1 MVVEGDHG
9 LRRRR
14 RMQRRPALPDAAAA
28 DGERLERGLHL
39 DLPVAQLEPA
49 HAAGEADRERIHEA
63 EVVEERPLPA
73 TFARMRHA
81 ADVEGAGLEVELAHG
96 ALRAPLHRLV
106 AVQPK
111 HPVRVPPL
119 RLDSVPAAEGD
130 FLVRPDHSG
139 AAAEI
144 VSEFNAPG
152 RENRNDNAKT
162 GETEIPTFAG
172 FQPYPST
179 RTSAT

>member
-1 MVVEGDHG
+1 MVVEGDDG

-39 DLPVAQLEPA
+39 DLPVAHLEPA
-49 HAAGEADRERIHEA
+49 HAAGEADRGRVTWEA

-73 TFARMRHA
+73 ALGRRHA

-106 AVQPK
+106 PVQPK

-119 RLDSVPAAEGD
+119 GLDSVPAAEGD

-152 RENRNDNAKT
+152 RENRNDNAIVTTAMRGKN
-162 GETEIPTFAG
+162 
-172 FQPYPST
+172 SC
-179 RTSAT
+179 

>member
-1 MVVEGDHG
+1 MVVGDDG

-14 RMQRRPALPDAAAA
+14 RRQRRRRPALSDAAAA

-49 HAAGEADRERIHEA
+49 HAAGEADAKGGVGKA
-63 EVVEERPLPA
+63 EVVEERPLPVA
-73 TFARMRHA
+73 AFAGMWHA

-106 AVQPK
+106 AVQPQ

-119 RLDSVPAAEGD
+119 RLNEVKN
-130 FLVRPDHSG
+130 V
-139 AAAEI
+139 
-144 VSEFNAPG
+144 
-152 RENRNDNAKT
+152 
-162 GETEIPTFAG
+162 
-172 FQPYPST
+172 
-179 RTSAT
+179 